1 MNFTLQGSC
10 PVAHIASNALMC
22 MNDCPLSSSAPR
34 PPDAAVAHDG
44 FERLGRPLLAR
55 IDRHHVVMAVDQ
67 HRFGLGVDDLLGEDH
82 RIPLGGHHLGVVG
95 TGLDERRRQM
105 FGTAHHIPA
114 VFRLRADRRNAQHLE
129 QLFDEGVAV
138 RADVIENLFHNRMS
152 FYRLQISRSSPMNR
166 CASASASAI
175 DRASV

>member
-1 MNFTLQGSC
+1 
-10 PVAHIASNALMC
+10 
-22 MNDCPLSSSAPR
+22 
-34 PPDAAVAHDG
+34 
-44 FERLGRPLLAR
+44 
-55 IDRHHVVMAVDQ
+55 MAVDQ

-95 TGLDERRRQM
+95 TGLDECRRQM

-114 VFRLRADRRNAQHLE
+114 VFRLRADRRDAQHLE